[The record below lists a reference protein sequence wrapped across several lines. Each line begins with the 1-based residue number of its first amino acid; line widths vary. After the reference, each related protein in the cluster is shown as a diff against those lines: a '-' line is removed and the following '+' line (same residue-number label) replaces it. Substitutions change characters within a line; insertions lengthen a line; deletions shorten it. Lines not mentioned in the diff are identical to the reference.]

1 MRLTSKKECSYC
13 TISAAECGQLLP
25 SHAII
30 FLLWNSLIQYIYW
43 CLLHFMKFLQ
53 QNLLFNSYGPRNLKR
68 KIDIANLLSSV
79 FSIIFSAVYHNSSQ
93 GWETEPRSLTCS
105 EEYRYWVI
113 RTNFLLKRRMH
124 FEILNCQGS
133 VQFTKNITES
143 KIIVII
149 YLKYLLFP
157 QYMVCKYF
165 LSFHRSYLYFI
176 SSIVQKLFC
185 LKFHLLIFLLLF
197 VFLML
202 YPKSILTKT
211 RSWASSQWFSSLRIF
226 MVSGLMFKS
235 LIHLKLF
242 LVSGVS

>member
-30 FLLWNSLIQYIYW
+30 FLLWNSLIHYIYW
-43 CLLHFMKFLQ
+43 CLLHFLKFLQ

-124 FEILNCQGS
+124 SQILNCQGS

-157 QYMVCKYF
+157 QYMVCK
-165 LSFHRSYLYFI
+165 I
-176 SSIVQKLFC
+176 SSHFIGHICIL
-185 LKFHLLIFLLLF
+185 FLLLCKSFF
-197 VFLML
+197 VWSSTCWFFFCCLCFWC
-202 YPKSILTKT
+202 YIQK
-211 RSWASSQWFSSLRIF
+211 ASSPKHVHELLPNGSPRLGFLWYLVLCLSL
-226 MVSGLMFKS
+226 
-235 LIHLKLF
+235 
-242 LVSGVS
+242 